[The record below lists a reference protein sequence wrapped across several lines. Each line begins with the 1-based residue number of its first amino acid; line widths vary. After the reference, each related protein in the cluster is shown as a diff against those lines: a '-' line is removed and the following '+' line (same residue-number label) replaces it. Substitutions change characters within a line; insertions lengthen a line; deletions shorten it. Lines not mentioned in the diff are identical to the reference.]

1 MGIVSLPSLD
11 TILQIKDPDKRFE
24 ELVNTMGIL
33 IKNLS
38 EINGYLTAK
47 NIRANSI
54 ETRNLKAGAVTADKI
69 DVNELSA
76 ISANLGHI
84 IAGLIETVTMIGSE
98 IYGSYIATSQ
108 AGYPRAEMSNTSN
121 LFKASANPTQSVG
134 VEAFTSTGAPGISW
148 TDGSDDASATLD
160 GGLLEMSSET
170 DMKFGSL
177 GNITLQSSGNIEMTP
192 LGVVLFL
199 SWANIYNSGAG
210 QTLQQAL
217 NSKANVFFGF
227 SGSFSTGDGRTAS
240 FSNGICT
247 SVI

>member
-1 MGIVSLPSLD
+1 M
-11 TILQIKDPDKRFE
+11 LQKTLRYLLNGNIDFE
-24 ELVNTMGIL
+24 
-33 IKNLS
+33 
-38 EINGYLTAK
+38 
-47 NIRANSI
+47 NIRARSI
-54 ETRNLKAGAVTADKI
+54 KAENIEVGTITADEIAADTITADKMNV
-69 DVNELSA
+69 DELSA
-76 ISANLGHI
+76 ITANLGTI
-84 IAGLIETVTMIGSE
+84 IAGLIRGIQ
-98 IYGSYIATSQ
+98 IFGSYIAT
-108 AGYPRAEMSNTSN
+108 AEGTYPRAEMSNTSN
-121 LFKASANPTQSVG
+121 LFKASASPMQSVG
-134 VEAFTSTGAPGISW
+134 VEAFTTTGAPGISW

-227 SGSFSTGDGRTAS
+227 SGSFATGDGKTAS

-247 SVI
+247 SVV